1 MAMLQITRLSAIL
14 FTGVSCK
21 MRYGVLLLCTIFAGI
36 LSAQA
41 VPQSQESLSCQRF
54 AQKFYDWYVPLT
66 QKQLSGPASDVA
78 LGRKPTVFS
87 PNLLHALR
95 IDSEAQARAK
105 GELVGLDFDPF
116 LGSQDPADRYEAR
129 HATVNGGTCS
139 IGVWRASPTDTAAKM
154 DKPEAVA
161 ELRQQNGRWQF
172 VNFRYSVGGP
182 DLLHLLADLRD
193 ERRM

>member
-1 MAMLQITRLSAIL
+1 M
-14 FTGVSCK
+14 
-21 MRYGVLLLCTIFAGI
+21 
-36 LSAQA
+36 
-41 VPQSQESLSCQRF
+41 
-54 AQKFYDWYVPLT
+54 
-66 QKQLSGPASDVA
+66 
-78 LGRKPTVFS
+78 LGR
-87 PNLLHALR
+87 HALR

-139 IGVWRASPTDTAAKM
+139 VGVWRASPTDTAAKM

-182 DLLHLLADLRD
+182 DLLHLLANLRD
-193 ERRM
+193 ERRK

>member
-1 MAMLQITRLSAIL
+1 MLQVTGLSAIL
-14 FTGVSCK
+14 FTGVPLK
-21 MRYGVLLLCTIFAGI
+21 MRYWVLLLCTIFAGI
-36 LSAQA
+36 LSAQVA
-41 VPQSQESLSCQRF
+41 PQSQESLSCQRF
-54 AQKFYDWYVPLT
+54 AQQFYDWYVPFT

-78 LGRKPTVFS
+78 LQRKPTVFS
-87 PNLLHALR
+87 LNLLHALR
-95 IDSEAQARAK
+95 TDSEAQTRAK

-139 IGVWRASPTDTAAKM
+139 IGVWRASPTDRAAKM

-161 ELRQQNGRWQF
+161 ELKQQNGRWQF

-182 DLLHLLADLRD
+182 DLLHLLANLRQ
-193 ERRM
+193 ERRK